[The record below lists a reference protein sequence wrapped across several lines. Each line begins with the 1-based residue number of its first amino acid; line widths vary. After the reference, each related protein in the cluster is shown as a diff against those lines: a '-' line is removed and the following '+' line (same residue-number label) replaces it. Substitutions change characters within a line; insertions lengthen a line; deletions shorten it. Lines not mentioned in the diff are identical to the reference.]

1 MFSKLVCTLSFSLQL
16 TPKTGLLV
24 SAGGESIDPTLPDIS
39 FMRTNINGLNVP
51 IIPGS
56 SVKGPVRSF
65 CESFLRGF
73 ADPQNKER
81 YSCDL
86 TNQPC
91 GSKKEKGKDSEKE
104 KFKNVYRNCCL
115 ACRTFGMTSMASV
128 MRFSDFYPFKDPLE
142 IDEKT
147 LRELEKLI
155 VPRTGIKI
163 NRSTGKVEGKAL
175 FEYESAFF
183 PFYGTVVMKNPE
195 RWQVGLFFY
204 ALDAINSGLIRF
216 GRSKSRGLGWV
227 EAKVTKLD
235 YFSLTGKL
243 VFRKGASDFEEF
255 DWFKITAGTCD
266 ITQHIETLKAHTQE
280 NFVDQLRE
288 AIEDVE

>member
-1 MFSKLVCTLSFSLQL
+1 MFSRLVCAFSFSLQL

-91 GSKKEKGKDSEKE
+91 GSKKGNKSKHSYKDS
-104 KFKNVYRNCCL
+104 CL

-128 MRFSDFYPFKDPLE
+128 IRFSDFYPVKDPLE
-142 IDEKT
+142 IDERT

-163 NRSTGKVEGKAL
+163 NRSTGKVEAGAL

-183 PFYGTVVMKNPE
+183 PFYGSVVMKNPE

-227 EAKVTKLD
+227 EAKVTKLE
-235 YFSLTGKL
+235 YFSPTGKL
-243 VFRKGASDFEEF
+243 VFRKDVSDFEEF
-255 DWFKITAGTCD
+255 DWFEIAAGTCD
-266 ITQHIETLKAHTQE
+266 ITQNIETLKAHTQE
-280 NFVDQLRE
+280 NFAVQLRE
-288 AIEDVE
+288 AIGDVE